1 MSHSSSPAGPDHER
15 TGLRMRSVVAA
26 WILGATF
33 VVASVLAP
41 LLPAL
46 AVAYLVVGFAVR
58 DVVVVL
64 ALWAAS
70 ATITVVT
77 FLAISRTYAERVL
90 RRRVLET
97 LPFGGPS
104 ED

>member
-1 MSHSSSPAGPDHER
+1 MDYPSPPAGANRDPS
-15 TGLRMRSVVAA
+15 GPRSLGVAA
-26 WILGATF
+26 LLGAVF
-33 VVASVLAP
+33 VIASILAA

-46 AVAYLVVGFAVR
+46 AVVYLVVGFEVR

-70 ATITVVT
+70 ATLTVVT
-77 FLAISRTYAERVL
+77 FLAISRTYAESVL
-90 RRRVLET
+90 RRRVVEV
-97 LPFGGPS
+97 LPLAGPS